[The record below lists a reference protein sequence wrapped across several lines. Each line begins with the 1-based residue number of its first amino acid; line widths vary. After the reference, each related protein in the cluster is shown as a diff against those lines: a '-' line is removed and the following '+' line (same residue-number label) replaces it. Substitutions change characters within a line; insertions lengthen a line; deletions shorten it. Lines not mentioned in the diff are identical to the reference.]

1 MVDEISQHKADLWLL
16 CQRYGVSRLDL
27 FGSAATGAFNP
38 ATSDYDFVATFTDS
52 DQPGYARRY
61 FEFAESLES
70 LFKRHVD
77 LLTERSI
84 GNPFFRESVNRNR
97 ITLYE
102 DHSEKVVA

>member
-52 DQPGYARRY
+52 DQPGVRPT
-61 FEFAESLES
+61 
-70 LFKRHVD
+70 
-77 LLTERSI
+77 LL
-84 GNPFFRESVNRNR
+84 
-97 ITLYE
+97 
-102 DHSEKVVA
+102 